1 MCSSGVQVTAFIM
14 VDVTKI
20 YTWQDHDV
28 GRAMF
33 WKFRSYSFKT
43 PAINIFDQHP
53 IVWLCG
59 VLVCA
64 FSLVAV
70 TKIYIVNSLQ
80 ISKATLQVIHC
91 SVFQALG
98 II

>member
-1 MCSSGVQVTAFIM
+1 MQVTAFI
-14 VDVTKI
+14 VVAVTKI
-20 YTWQDHDV
+20 YKWQDHDV

-43 PAINIFDQHP
+43 PAINLFDQHL